1 MHTSGSFAK
10 PLRNEAVVTAGEKSG
25 DLRMVESTVEF
36 EFDLALV
43 PRCAKTARHSRV
55 FFREGF
61 RRKTFGVRFGSLRLS
76 KGVLQVGN

>member
-1 MHTSGSFAK
+1 MRTRSSLAK
-10 PLRNEAVVTAGEKSG
+10 VLRDGALVAAGEKSG
-25 DLRMVESTVEF
+25 DLRMVESIVEF
-36 EFDLALV
+36 DFDLG
-43 PRCAKTARHSRV
+43 PECAKAVRHSRV